1 MFYERFIALC
11 AQRGESPSRAA
22 LNAGISKAVVS
33 KWKQNP
39 DAFPSGPVAKKLA
52 NYFGITI
59 PDLLNINLTPEELVP
74 SMPLRN
80 PNSPAAQGKTL
91 AQAEGGNET
100 DAFPAPQ
107 EQETFYDRFVRIAR
121 SYGMSPSRAALDAGL
136 SKSSVSKWKREPDS
150 VPSGAVLAKLSA
162 FFGIPASE
170 LLGEEKAD
178 APSPVSD
185 EAIKFALFG
194 GSEDITQEMYDE
206 VRSFAAFVKERE
218 ANKRGKE

>member
-22 LNAGISKAVVS
+22 LNAGISKAVVT

-39 DAFPSGPVAKKLA
+39 DAFPSGAVAKKLS

-59 PDLLNINLTPEELVP
+59 SDLLNKDLTPEELVP
-74 SMPLRN
+74 SLPAKN
-80 PNSPAAQGKTL
+80 PNCPAAQGKTL
-91 AQAEGGNET
+91 AEGN
-100 DAFPAPQ
+100 ALPVPPAQ
-107 EQETFYDRFVRIAR
+107 DTFYDRFVRIAR

-150 VPSGAVLAKLSA
+150 RPTGTVLAKLSA

-170 LLGEEKAD
+170 LLGEPEKE
-178 APSPVSD
+178 APLVSD
-185 EAIKFALFG
+185 EDIKFALFG

-206 VRSFAAFVKERE
+206 VRSFAAFIKERE
-218 ANKRGKE
+218 AKKRGKE

>member
-1 MFYERFIALC
+1 MFYERFVALC
-11 AQRGESPSRAA
+11 ALRGESPSRAA

-39 DAFPSGPVAKKLA
+39 DAFPSGPVAKKLSD
-52 NYFGITI
+52 YFGISI
-59 PDLLNINLTPEELVP
+59 PDLLNKDLDVAKLVP
-74 SMPLRN
+74 SLPPRN

-91 AQAEGGNET
+91 AQAEEE
-100 DAFPAPQ
+100 DFPMNA
-107 EQETFYDRFVRIAR
+107 EQESFYDRFARISR
-121 SYGMSPSRAALDAGL
+121 NYGMSPSGAALAAGL
-136 SKSSVSKWKREPDS
+136 SKSAVSKWKHEPDAT
-150 VPSGAVLAKLSA
+150 PSGTVLAKLAA

-170 LLGEEKAD
+170 LLGDREKKT
-178 APSPVSD
+178 PPVSD

-218 ANKRGKE
+218 AKKRGKE